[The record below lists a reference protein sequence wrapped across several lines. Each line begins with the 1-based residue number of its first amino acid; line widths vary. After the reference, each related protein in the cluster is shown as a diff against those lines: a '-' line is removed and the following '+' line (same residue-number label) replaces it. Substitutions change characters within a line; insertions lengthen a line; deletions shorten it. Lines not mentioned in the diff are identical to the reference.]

1 MRKFYKLEGA
11 GNDFVF
17 IDDRSETFSFQDP
30 SLIQRLCNRRYGIG
44 GDGLVVLRPSS
55 CADCRMFYFNADGSE
70 ASFCGNAL
78 RCAALALRAAG
89 ESKEEFMIETPK
101 GVMRSSLRKEK
112 IETTYPTPV
121 LLFRFL
127 PAAGKEQSFYV
138 VDTGVPH
145 AVGVVDD
152 ISALDVYELG
162 RKIRYHAQLGPE
174 GANVTFA
181 QLLGPDNISI
191 RTYER
196 GVEGET
202 LSCGSGAVAAAYVA
216 SKMKP
221 TSRIAIK
228 TRGDDQF
235 EVDTVNWLLTGPARL
250 VYEGTVELG

>member
-17 IDDRSETFSFQDP
+17 IDDRSMAFPLNDRE
-30 SLIQRLCNRRYGIG
+30 LIKRLCHRRYGIG
-44 GDGLVVLRPSS
+44 ADGLVLLRPSTV
-55 CADCRMFYFNADGSE
+55 ADCRMIYFNSDGGE
-70 ASFCGNAL
+70 AAFCGNAL
-78 RCAALALRAAG
+78 RCTALALRSCG
-89 ESKEEFMIETPK
+89 EVKEEFFVETQK
-101 GVMRSSLRKEK
+101 GVMRATLKGDH
-112 IETTYPTPV
+112 IETSFPTPA
-121 LLFRFL
+121 LLCRFL
-127 PAAGKEQSFYV
+127 PFAGKDQSFYV

-162 RKIRYHAQLGPE
+162 RRIRHHSQLGPE

-181 QLLGPDNISI
+181 QLLGPEKVSI

-216 SKMKP
+216 SKLQP
-221 TSRIAIK
+221 ASRVAVK

-235 EVDTVNWLLTGPARL
+235 EIDTVNWLLRGPARL
-250 VYEGTVELG
+250 VYEGVLSH